1 MVITWNTTKTSK
13 GFEFKV
19 IKVGYN
25 VPTETLKSGTL
36 PTRPRAVTQAKK
48 WVRYLKA
55 QAKAAA

>member
-13 GFEFKV
+13 GYEFKV
-19 IKVGYN
+19 IEVAYQ
-25 VPTETLKSGTL
+25 VPTKTLKTGVL

-55 QAKAAA
+55 QAKAA